1 MASVFFRGT
10 KSRPRWYARFR
21 DSAGV
26 WRARRVRVE
35 KRADADAIARQLEAK
50 EERRRY
56 GLEAPESAALLFSE
70 AAKRWEAGLVN
81 RSAYDD
87 RSRLRV
93 HLVPRFGSMRLA
105 DLTLAVLMGWLDEMR
120 GARRLSAGTQRHL
133 LNIVSRI
140 FAWAIERGL
149 ASLNPVRQIPPGRRP
164 QHAPKRDVPWLRD
177 DGAVRALMAELPKP
191 FNLMLYLGNRAGLR
205 LGEICGLRL
214 SDLDELAQGAIR
226 VRFSYSGPLKEDHAG
241 AGKVKWTPAPV
252 DAPAVLGPW
261 LEQRRAAGAEREAF
275 LFERERGRHFRK
287 EHVEYRWERAID
299 ALGLDLTWYQ
309 ATRHSFASRNL
320 SRGVAL
326 DEVAAALGHS
336 TPAVTARHYAH
347 FIRKTFSP
355 LMTAG
360 LSDAPAAPD
369 GGGKVLPLGGRRP
382 AVSPAPAGARAGA
395 GIVRP
400 AGTAGGP
407 KPASRRHRSGQEA
420 DDAA

>member
-1 MASVFFRGT
+1 MASVFFRGA
-10 KSRPRWYARFR
+10 KSAPRWYARWR
-21 DSAGV
+21 DPAGI

-35 KRADADAIARQLEAK
+35 TRGDAVKIARQLEAQA
-50 EERRRY
+50 ERRRY
-56 GLEAPESAALLFSE
+56 GLEAPESASLTFGDV
-70 AAKRWEAGLVN
+70 AKRWEAGLVN

-93 HLVPRFGSMRLA
+93 HLVPRFGTTRLA
-105 DLTLAVLMGWLDEMR
+105 DLTLPVLMGWLDEMR
-120 GARRLSAGTQRHL
+120 AARRLGAGTQRHL

-149 ASLNPVRQIPPGRRP
+149 AAVNPVRQIPTGRRP

-177 DGAVRALMAELPKP
+177 DGAVVALMRELAEP
-191 FNLMLYLGNRAGLR
+191 FDLMLYLGNRAGMR

-226 VRFSYSGPLKEDHAG
+226 VRYSYAGPLKEDKAG

-261 LEQRRAAGAEREAF
+261 LARRRAAGADGEAF
-275 LFERERGRHFRK
+275 VFEREPGRHYRK
-287 EHVEYRWERAID
+287 EHVEYRWERACE
-299 ALGLDLTWYQ
+299 ALGLNLTWYQ

-355 LMTAG
+355 LMTAA
-360 LSDAPAAPD
+360 LAPVD
-369 GGGKVLPLGGRRP
+369 GGGKVLPI
-382 AVSPAPAGARAGA
+382 AGARAPLSPAAAGGA
-395 GIVRP
+395 GGAEIDRP
-400 AGTAGGP
+400 EGTEDE
-407 KPASRRHRSGQEA
+407 H
-420 DDAA
+420 AA